1 MWSIDPPLKKNS
13 LPSFWEGSHYTAS
26 SSQLLQGQPHLLG
39 TVLPKVTSFEGCQ
52 DMVTEGKWTI
62 TDWPFQP
69 DAGDS
74 VDS

>member
-1 MWSIDPPLKKNS
+1 MEHRSSFEEELTAQVMGGQPLYS
-13 LPSFWEGSHYTAS
+13 LQLSAAS
-26 SSQLLQGQPHLLG
+26 SSASPVG